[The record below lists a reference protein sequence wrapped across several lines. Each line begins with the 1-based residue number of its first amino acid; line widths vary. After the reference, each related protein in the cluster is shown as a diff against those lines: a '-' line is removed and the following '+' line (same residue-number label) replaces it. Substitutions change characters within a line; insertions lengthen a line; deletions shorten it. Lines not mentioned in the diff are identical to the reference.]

1 MAQVRVRGWGRLTP
15 SDPLERAK
23 VAAAQGRAQGALDAM
38 LSLFDTDPDGARS
51 AMVDVFTA
59 LGPEDPVVVAY
70 RPKLAARLF

>member
-1 MAQVRVRGWGRLTP
+1 M
-15 SDPLERAK
+15 
-23 VAAAQGRAQGALDAM
+23 AAAQGRAQEALDAM
-38 LSLFDTDPDGARS
+38 LSVFDTDPDGARQ